1 MSSMWASALA
11 SLDDS
16 LAALDA
22 VTRQF
27 EAATPID
34 LSQAVERLKVA
45 VESSRTLRTYVLSE
59 LPEADWQD
67 RNELDSLLQAIEI
80 QYRRAQ
86 LLALAA
92 ELEIGKIVHRR
103 AARVTQLNELRTEAL
118 EELRTLAAAEKAPP
132 PLAGPSADRW
142 MEWACS
148 LQESEDAA
156 ALQSLREGFPWLDEF
171 VATLEPGMWVSPT
184 SPAPQAPAP
193 TPAPVEIPPPVVTTP
208 VVATATIATA
218 AAVAPA
224 LAVTTPA
231 TVTVSA
237 AAAAPAPA
245 PTPAPAVQPPVA
257 ATHDAELQR
266 ARLLALAT
274 ELERGSVVHNRAIR
288 VTQANQLRDQ
298 AIQELRFQA
307 VVAREPAVLP
317 GPEPEKWVPWACTLE
332 EPDDAAALQTLR
344 DGFMHLDEFVANLE
358 PDMWVPAGPPQAS
371 VAAPVEP
378 VREQTRAEKSRGETE
393 REKPQ
398 PAAKASKAAKAVKP
412 EVAKASKSEVAKA
425 VKPAAAAQAVSRIL
439 SSAKNSASGFSEHIP
454 PKLATFWRAR
464 WRILLPAAVL
474 LIVLLGAMQWQLHR
488 THASTS
494 NSSARS
500 AEAKA
505 PDTTVITPS
514 TAATTGNSLPTTT
527 ATTKAPDPKD
537 KNAKQK
543 DQSNDAKPPQTPQP
557 PQVSVMNDGLLRAPQ
572 AMPKTMA
579 RVEEGGTS
587 GEAPGS
593 IPGALPGG
601 ISGSVTN
608 VVKDVPLSTPKLP
621 AQKIRVSSG
630 VAQGQL
636 VHQVN
641 PVYPPQAKV
650 AGIGGT
656 VVLQAV
662 VNKDGTVQNVK
673 ALKGPPI
680 FIQSAVDAVK
690 QWRYKPFA
698 INGEASEAEVEINL
712 KFAPR

>member
-16 LAALDA
+16 MAELDA

-27 EAATPID
+27 EAATPVD
-34 LSQAVERLKVA
+34 LPQAIERLKVA
-45 VESSRTLRTYVLSE
+45 AESSRSLRTYVLSE

-67 RNELDSLLQAIEI
+67 RNELNSLLEAIQI
-80 QYRRAQ
+80 QHRRSL
-86 LLALAA
+86 LLALAG
-92 ELEIGKIVHRR
+92 ELEKGNVVHRR

-118 EELRTLAAAEKAPP
+118 EELRSFAAAEKAPP
-132 PLAGPSADRW
+132 PLPGPSADRW

-148 LQESEDAA
+148 LQEPEDTAS
-156 ALQSLREGFPWLDEF
+156 LQSLREGFPWLDEF
-171 VATLEPGMWVSPT
+171 VATLEPGMWVSPNA
-184 SPAPQAPAP
+184 PAPKAP
-193 TPAPVEIPPPVVTTP
+193 TPAPPAPVEVPAPVVSAPAVVTPAATVVAVAP
-208 VVATATIATA
+208 VVA
-218 AAVAPA
+218 
-224 LAVTTPA
+224 A
-231 TVTVSA
+231 TVTSTASA

-245 PTPAPAVQPPVA
+245 PIPAAVVEPAVPSPNDV
-257 ATHDAELQR
+257 EIQR

-307 VVAREPAVLP
+307 VVAREPASLP
-317 GPEPEKWVPWACTLE
+317 GPEPEKWVQWACTLE
-332 EPDDAAALQTLR
+332 EPDDAEALQTLR
-344 DGFMHLDEFVANLE
+344 DGFVHLDEFVANLE
-358 PDMWVPAGPPQAS
+358 PDMWVPAGPPQP
-371 VAAPVEP
+371 VVTAPAEP
-378 VREQTRAEKSRGETE
+378 VREPAHSEKSRAETE
-393 REKPQ
+393 REKPRTTE
-398 PAAKASKAAKAVKP
+398 KAAKAP
-412 EVAKASKSEVAKA
+412 KAA
-425 VKPAAAAQAVSRIL
+425 KPAAAAETVSRIL
-439 SSAKNSASGFSEHIP
+439 SSAKTGASGLSEHIP

-494 NSSARS
+494 NSSGPVKTADV
-500 AEAKA
+500 KV

-514 TAATTGNSLPTTT
+514 NAGTTVNPQPTTP
-527 ATTKAPDPKD
+527 AATKAPDGKD

-543 DQSNDAKPPQTPQP
+543 DQPVDTKQPQTPPP
-557 PQVSVMNDGLLRAPQ
+557 PQVSVLNDNSLRTPQ

-579 RVEEGGTS
+579 RAEESGAT

-593 IPGALPGG
+593 VPGALPGAL
-601 ISGSVTN
+601 SGNVTN
-608 VVKDVPLSTPKLP
+608 VVKDVPVANPKLP
-621 AQKIRVSSG
+621 VQKVRVSSG

-636 VHQVN
+636 IHQVN
-641 PVYPPQAKV
+641 PVYPPQAKI
-650 AGIGGT
+650 AGLGGT
-656 VVLQAV
+656 VVLQALV
-662 VNKDGTVQNVK
+662 SKDGTVQNVK

-698 INGEASEAEVEINL
+698 VNGEASEAEVEINL
-712 KFAPR
+712 NFAPR